1 MRFEKEKA
9 ATPPYPAIDIAGTDT
24 ALTMGVMGVM
34 GVLLADL
41 SHDIR
46 TSMNGIVG
54 MLELL
59 RDTELTASQQ
69 QYAKIAQQSA
79 DTLEELIERVVDLS
93 LIKSGRFQLAQM
105 PFDVRLEMQAACAG
119 KEEQAQSRGLRL
131 HVDLPPS
138 LLLTGDPARVREVVS
153 SLIDIA
159 LHFAERG
166 DIVVAMKAEQQAQ
179 ACRLTLTV
187 RAGVLSQAG
196 EQLAAM
202 LGQPAER
209 AIGALR
215 TQGKSALELVL
226 CTQLARRMGGH
237 IAVVHGADRG
247 HTFQLTLELPAAA
260 HPLSPVRGLI
270 IAEHAAAWKALC
282 SPFSQNGV
290 CIDALDSALDGLN
303 ALRQAFAAGTPY
315 RIVMLGE
322 RIQGMDA
329 EVLAA
334 AIKGDAASRDVLLGL
349 LCERRETR
357 ADRLAQAGFSA
368 LLRKDATSDALLPVL
383 TQLWSAAATGRTPP
397 FLSTDTPA
405 AVPADQGFRGR
416 RILVADDNL
425 VNQQVALRML
435 EKLGCETA
443 VAMDGR
449 QAIEMQH
456 AYRYDLILMDCEMP
470 NLDGFQATVHIRA
483 TEERR
488 TPIIALTANTG
499 QGEREQCLAAGMDD
513 FLAKPIRPRLLRET
527 LARWLP
533 AASEAMPV
541 QQTDNGDELETVRD
555 MFGKDFAEL
564 AALYRNDSPPRLVA
578 LRHAHAAGDG
588 LQVAKV
594 AHALSGSS
602 ASIGATALSA
612 LCKALETQA
621 KAGAME
627 EFETRMTV
635 IEAEY
640 KRVSSKLQSLLE

>member
-24 ALTMGVMGVM
+24 ALAM
-34 GVLLADL
+34 GVLLANL

-59 RDTELTASQQ
+59 RATELTASQR
-69 QYAKIAQQSA
+69 QYAQIAQQSA

-105 PFDVRLEMQAACAG
+105 PFDVRPEMQAACAG

-131 HVDLPPS
+131 HVDLPPP
-138 LLLTGDPARVREVVS
+138 LLLTGDPARLREVVS

-166 DIVVAMKAEQQAQ
+166 DIAVSMAAEQQAQ

-202 LGQPAER
+202 LSQPAER
-209 AIGALR
+209 VIGALR
-215 TQGKSALELVL
+215 THGKSALELVL

-260 HPLSPVRGLI
+260 HPPPVRGLI
-270 IAEHAAAWKALC
+270 IAEHAAEWQALC
-282 SPFSQNGV
+282 SPSSRHGV
-290 CIDALDSALDGLN
+290 RIDALDSAIDGLN
-303 ALRQAFAAGTPY
+303 ALRQAFEAGKPY

-334 AIKGDAASRDVLLGL
+334 AIKGDAASRDVLLCV
-349 LCERRETR
+349 LCERREMR
-357 ADRLAQAGFSA
+357 ADDLAQAGFSA
-368 LLRKDATSDALLPVL
+368 LLRKEARPDALLPVL
-383 TQLWSAAATGRTPP
+383 AQLWSAAAAARTPP
-397 FLSTDTPA
+397 FLTTDMQATAPT
-405 AVPADQGFRGR
+405 DQPFCGR
-416 RILVADDNL
+416 RVLVADDNL

-435 EKLGCETA
+435 ETLGCETA

-470 NLDGFQATVHIRA
+470 NLDGFQATAQIRA
-483 TEERR
+483 AEERR
-488 TPIIALTANTG
+488 TPIIALTASTG
-499 QGEREQCLAAGMDD
+499 QGEREQCMAAGMDD
-513 FLAKPIRPRLLRET
+513 FLPKPVRPRMLRET

-533 AASEAMPV
+533 AVEGQALRKA
-541 QQTDNGDELETVRD
+541 DNAADELESVRD
-555 MFGKDFAEL
+555 MFGKDFADL
-564 AALYRNDSPPRLVA
+564 ADLYRNDSPPRLAA
-578 LRHAHAAGDG
+578 LRRARAAGDC
-588 LQVAKV
+588 LQVSKV

-612 LCKALETQA
+612 MCKALEKQA
-621 KAGAME
+621 KAGALE
-627 EFETRMTV
+627 EFETRMTA